1 MKAIVIVTD
10 AWAVPEFE
18 RAFLTCGDRG
28 FTVIPD
34 VRGKGRTGFKAGDR
48 VHPGGSSLIFTVV
61 QDDEAPN
68 CVTFLKEVAE
78 KAGVR
83 PATRLFVAAVE
94 EVA

>member
-18 RAFLTCGDRG
+18 RAFLSCGDRG
-28 FTVIPD
+28 FSVIPD

-61 QDDEAPN
+61 EEAEAPQ
-68 CVTFLKEVAE
+68 CVAFLKDVAE

-83 PATRLFVAAVE
+83 PATRLYVAGVE
-94 EVA
+94 EVS